1 MLKQQCKTGTS
12 VEALRAVEIVPPR
25 RLGTITSKPAP
36 SMRPPGPQPPPRP
49 PPARL
54 RVGNLHDPGAD
65 AGSATDPARN
75 RVGDLYDPGATRPN
89 RRRGGWFTKAQSL
102 ARAVLAEEFDEAR
115 ELAEDRLLRIKY

>member
-1 MLKQQCKTGTS
+1 MQNRHVRRGLESGGDRAAAAIGNHH
-12 VEALRAVEIVPPR
+12 VEAGSEHAAARAAAAAEAAAGEASSR
-25 RLGTITSKPAP
+25 QLA
-36 SMRPPGPQPPPRP
+36 
-49 PPARL
+49 
-54 RVGNLHDPGAD
+54 DPGAD

-102 ARAVLAEEFDEAR
+102 ARAVLAGEFDEAL